1 MSASRVEGVE
11 TIVDSTVDYLIDTF
25 TQPVGWVERSET
37 HHVGGS
43 ILERRWVSLRSTH
56 PTLATDWRRNEEN

>member
-1 MSASRVEGVE
+1 VNGRLIGRVWKPGEMSASRVEGVE

-37 HHVGGS
+37 HHV
-43 ILERRWVSLRSTH
+43 
-56 PTLATDWRRNEEN
+56 AAAF